1 MNTLPPVKGT
11 VLKVN
16 VTAELGNNLHLS
28 DVDFEVKMY
37 ANKSVD
43 FRKSDL
49 IKVDKDN
56 YIAVVNSNDIGTG
69 EYFVKLTVHIPDAD
83 VEDGIRTEIVKIP
96 TGIRITA

>member
-1 MNTLPPVKGT
+1 MDTLPPVKGT

-43 FRKSDL
+43 FKKSDL

-56 YIAVVNSNDIGTG
+56 YIVVVNSNDIGTG
-69 EYFVKLTVHIPDAD
+69 EYFVKLTVYIPDAD
-83 VEDGIRTEIVKIP
+83 VSNGIRTEVVKIP